1 MQIQKENKGRAP
13 LMLREC
19 SEAVK
24 IVEMEEVT
32 LNKSAV
38 NSEIDLPNFVNA
50 SDDLVSVS
58 AIADGSIEN
67 GGLER
72 VRTYDLLIRSQVL

>member
-1 MQIQKENKGRAP
+1 
-13 LMLREC
+13 MLREC